1 MQNWLLSTDE
11 KQWATLP
18 LRIALGVIF
27 MAHGGQKLFG
37 WLGGHGLSSTATFF
51 AAKLGLAPGLLWATL
66 AGIGEFGGG
75 VLVLL
80 GLFTRFGAL
89 MIAIVMG
96 VAIAKVHWGSFFL
109 PRGIEFTFALLA
121 AAVALL
127 IAGGGKFSLDG
138 WWQKP

>member
-1 MQNWLLSTDE
+1 MPNRFLITD
-11 KQWATLP
+11 KQQWATIP

-37 WLGGHGLSSTATFF
+37 WLGGHGLNGTAAFF

-80 GLFTRFGAL
+80 GLFTRLGAL
-89 MIAIVMG
+89 MIVIVMG

-127 IAGGGKFSLDG
+127 IAGGGKFSLDA

>member
-1 MQNWLLSTDE
+1 MT
-11 KQWATLP
+11 
-18 LRIALGVIF
+18 
-27 MAHGGQKLFG
+27 HGGQKLFG
-37 WLGGHGLSSTATFF
+37 WLGGHGLSGTAAFF
-51 AAKLGLAPGLLWATL
+51 ATKLGLTPGLLWATL

-80 GLFTRFGAL
+80 GLFTRFGAV

-109 PRGIEFTFALLA
+109 PSGIEFTLALLA
-121 AAVALL
+121 TAVALL
-127 IAGGGKFSLDG
+127 IAGGGRLSLDG